1 MAATINFLKIY
12 FLHFFTKKFAVS
24 FREVFRGA
32 EFNYGIICLICLTC
46 YPKSNMAAN
55 ELLKIFFPNLIAKK
69 IFDGR
74 LNGYKLQC
82 NAMNTIYN

>member
-12 FLHFFTKKFAVS
+12 FLHFFYKKIAVS

-69 IFDGR
+69 NYLTED
-74 LNGYKLQC
+74 
-82 NAMNTIYN
+82 